1 MTDLILEHEITLDDY
16 LLRCQQTTDRVE
28 ILDGLWWIN
37 GGLGVDIAGGTGW
50 KHQRYGKNILDS
62 LTVWVK
68 NKRLGLVMPDGTTYR
83 MFSLSSNLRNAF
95 IPDVSF
101 VTRDNLPP
109 DNHDEDLPHPGV
121 PNFAVEIFSVGND
134 AEEMRQ
140 KVRTYLEKGTDE
152 VWVVFPKLQE
162 VHQNVRGENVTHI
175 YKMGDIV
182 RPATPLTD
190 WYITVEMI
198 FDLSV

>member
-1 MTDLILEHEITLDDY
+1 MTDLILEREISLDDY

-28 ILDGLWWIN
+28 ILDGEWWLN
-37 GGLGVDIAGGTGW
+37 GGLRADMAGGTGW

-83 MFSLSSNLRNAF
+83 MFSPASNLRNAF
-95 IPDVSF
+95 IPDMSF
-101 VTRDNLPP
+101 VSRDNLPP
-109 DNHDEDLPHPGV
+109 DNGDEDLPHPGV
-121 PNFAVEIFSVGND
+121 PNFAVEIFSAGND

-162 VHQNVRGENVTHI
+162 VHQNLRGENITHI
-175 YKMGDIV
+175 YKMGDTIV
-182 RPATPLTD
+182 TAGLLAN
-190 WYITVEMI
+190 WHITVAMI